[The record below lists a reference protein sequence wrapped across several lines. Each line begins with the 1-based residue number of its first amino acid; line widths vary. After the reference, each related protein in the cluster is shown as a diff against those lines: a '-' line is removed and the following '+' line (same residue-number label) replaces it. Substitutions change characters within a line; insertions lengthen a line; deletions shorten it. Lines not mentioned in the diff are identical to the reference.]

1 MIKRISIIGLILLV
15 IGIIGTIFTVKSQLS
30 GEEMLEEKAVDTN
43 DFANIDIK
51 TDNAEIIVLPVEDE
65 KARVELLGN
74 ISRYNF
80 STEVEGDTLNVQVKT
95 KLKKLIHFDIFSK
108 SLSLTVLVPKKEYER
123 IRVQSNNGL
132 IEVTDLEGSEMQ
144 LATNNGSVH
153 VKNVKGDTLMLDT
166 DNGRIDMKNVDT
178 KLANVSSNNGRIEL
192 ENVQGEII
200 GNTDNGRISLLTED
214 LDRPIE
220 LSTMN
225 GKIDVNSK
233 NKPTNAM
240 LDLKTHNGKI
250 QVFGSSEWDNMI
262 GNGENLIKISTD
274 NGSITITN

>member
-30 GEEMLEEKAVDTN
+30 GEETLEEKVVDTN

-65 KARVELLGN
+65 KARVELLSN
-74 ISRYNF
+74 VSRYNF
-80 STEVEGDTLNVQVKT
+80 STEVEGDVLNVQVKT
-95 KLKKLIHFDIFSK
+95 KRKKLIHFDIFSK
-108 SLSLTVLVPKKEYER
+108 PLSLTVLVPKKEYES
-123 IRVQSNNGL
+123 IHVQSNNGL
-132 IEVTDLEGSEMQ
+132 INISDLEGGDIQ
-144 LATNNGSVH
+144 LETNNGRVH
-153 VKNVKGDTLMLDT
+153 VDNVKGQTLTVDT
-166 DNGRIDMKNVDT
+166 DNGSVDMKNVDT
-178 KLANVSSNNGRIEL
+178 KLVNVSSNNGRIEL
-192 ENVQGEII
+192 EGVQGEII
-200 GNTDNGRISLLTED
+200 GKTDNGRISLLTED
-214 LDRPIE
+214 LDRPIN
-220 LSTMN
+220 LRTTN

-250 QVFGSSEWDNMI
+250 QVFGSSEWDNII
-262 GNGENLIKISTD
+262 GNGENLVKISTD